1 MVLHSR
7 QSAFRGEV
15 STFLTN
21 TNLQAGLERKLQL
34 TALDNNVR
42 KIQQMD
48 LSHNKLTISLNK
60 PLNTRW

>member
-7 QSAFRGEV
+7 QSTFRGEV

-34 TALDNNVR
+34 TALDNNVWE
-42 KIQQMD
+42 IQQMD
-48 LSHNKLTISLNK
+48 L
-60 PLNTRW
+60 

>member
-1 MVLHSR
+1 MVLLSR

-15 STFLTN
+15 STLLTN

-34 TALDNNVR
+34 TALDNNVW

-48 LSHNKLTISLNK
+48 L
-60 PLNTRW
+60 